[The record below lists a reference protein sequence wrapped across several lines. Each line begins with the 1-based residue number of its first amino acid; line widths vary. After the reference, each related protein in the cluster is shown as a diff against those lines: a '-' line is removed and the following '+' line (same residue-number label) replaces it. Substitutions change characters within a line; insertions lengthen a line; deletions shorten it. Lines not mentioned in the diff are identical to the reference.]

1 MMNGDKKIS
10 ELLDSYKK
18 PLKKLFKYDKS
29 KALTFDKESRS
40 KVENEKDIFVI
51 FNNKKPIFVG
61 QAGGLMTGYK
71 LTQKDL
77 NDKLGQF
84 NSKSAA
90 GTAKFRRVFSTQQN
104 LDEMEQ
110 QNIKAETYN
119 LKFQY
124 IKVKENPA
132 MINIL
137 ELLAIEFAKD
147 NEIELYN
154 FL

>member
-1 MMNGDKKIS
+1 
-10 ELLDSYKK
+10 
-18 PLKKLFKYDKS
+18 
-29 KALTFDKESRS
+29 
-40 KVENEKDIFVI
+40 
-51 FNNKKPIFVG
+51 
-61 QAGGLMTGYK
+61 
-71 LTQKDL
+71 
-77 NDKLGQF
+77 QF
-84 NSKSAA
+84 NSKSDA
-90 GTAKFRRVFSTQQN
+90 GTAKFRRVFSAQQN

-137 ELLAIEFAKD
+137 ELLALEYAKD

>member
-1 MMNGDKKIS
+1 M
-10 ELLDSYKK
+10 
-18 PLKKLFKYDKS
+18 
-29 KALTFDKESRS
+29 
-40 KVENEKDIFVI
+40 
-51 FNNKKPIFVG
+51 
-61 QAGGLMTGYK
+61 
-71 LTQKDL
+71 
-77 NDKLGQF
+77 GQF

-137 ELLAIEFAKD
+137 ELLAIEYAKD
-147 NEIELYN
+147 NEMELYN